1 MNLQPPKWA
10 DRFLE
15 WYCNPDLLEDLQGD
29 LYEVFYHHVDQGKPR
44 KARLYYLWLVLRSF
58 RYSAIIR
65 NSKLKKTTFVMTK
78 SNLKIAL
85 RVLKNNKF
93 YTGLNLTGLAIGIMC
108 FFLTGFYIKQ
118 ELSYDQFNSK
128 KGRIYRVWLKE
139 VYSEE
144 KIFFSSHT
152 PLLFERFLE
161 DNFGEFETAIQV
173 DGDNYLVGTGS
184 DRINEN
190 ISVVSPEIFMVFD
203 FGLIEGNMADPLQD
217 KRDLVLSKS
226 YARKYFGEDLAIGKV
241 LPIEMQGEIMDFTV
255 TAVFEDIP
263 KESSVQFDMA
273 ISNENNEELYDAR
286 ALNHWFQNRI
296 ETYVLVGENSSISSV
311 EAAIDDV
318 IMGLIGGQVNEG
330 EYNVG
335 FQPLTDVHLNPDI
348 PVGGAPVGNPSYV
361 AILGVISI
369 LVLVTACVNYATL
382 SVGQSLKRTKE
393 VGVRKVMGAQ
403 RKSLI
408 NQYLSESLLIIVVA
422 FGMGIGLT
430 YLSLPIFN
438 ELTGA
443 DVRIDFQVW
452 HLGLYLALILIVG
465 LTSGIY
471 PAILL
476 SRQKATDIF
485 RGSGGAR
492 SKQYIRKG
500 MVVFQFL
507 ITVFLISSTLIMRKQ
522 LNYMQN
528 KDMGVEYN
536 ATVSVPLYRD
546 PAARSLADAIS
557 TAMEKGELLKE
568 KLNIYP
574 EISDLGMGSHV
585 FGNPGWAKLSYSDN
599 TETYRA
605 FRVLAV
611 DAHYLNTFGIELKK
625 GKNFDPESELDK
637 RQSIILNQSA
647 VELFGLDEPIGSRL
661 PGNDFG
667 DHSIIGV
674 TENFNY
680 ASLHSAV
687 EPLIITQNVQPI
699 VDGVSDFNF
708 QDSPIPKLVFKYSGK
723 KLSDVREILTKEW
736 ETTFPEEELNFSFV
750 EENMKAQYANEK
762 RMNRLLSVATVLS
775 IIIASLGLLGLTV
788 LVINGKQKEIG
799 IRKVIGASE
808 ASIFKLL
815 VSSFSWQL
823 LLGVV
828 LSVPFTYGLM
838 NDWLKDFAYRI
849 DLGIDIFLFGG
860 LISLVIAFFTISFHT
875 LKASLV
881 NPVDTIRSE

>member
-1 MNLQPPKWA
+1 
-10 DRFLE
+10 
-15 WYCNPDLLEDLQGD
+15 
-29 LYEVFYHHVDQGKPR
+29 
-44 KARLYYLWLVLRSF
+44 
-58 RYSAIIR
+58 
-65 NSKLKKTTFVMTK
+65 
-78 SNLKIAL
+78 
-85 RVLKNNKF
+85 
-93 YTGLNLTGLAIGIMC
+93 
-108 FFLTGFYIKQ
+108 
-118 ELSYDQFNSK
+118 
-128 KGRIYRVWLKE
+128 
-139 VYSEE
+139 
-144 KIFFSSHT
+144 
-152 PLLFERFLE
+152 
-161 DNFGEFETAIQV
+161 
-173 DGDNYLVGTGS
+173 
-184 DRINEN
+184 
-190 ISVVSPEIFMVFD
+190 
-203 FGLIEGNMADPLQD
+203 
-217 KRDLVLSKS
+217 
-226 YARKYFGEDLAIGKV
+226 
-241 LPIEMQGEIMDFTV
+241 
-255 TAVFEDIP
+255 
-263 KESSVQFDMA
+263 
-273 ISNENNEELYDAR
+273 
-286 ALNHWFQNRI
+286 
-296 ETYVLVGENSSISSV
+296 SISSV

-318 IMGLIGGQVNEG
+318 IMGLIGDQVNEG

-335 FQPLTDVHLNPDI
+335 FQPLTDIHLNPDI

-369 LVLVTACVNYATL
+369 LVLVTACINYATL

-574 EISDLGMGSHV
+574 EISDLSMGSHV
-585 FGNPGWAKLSYSDN
+585 FGNPGWVKLSYSDN
-599 TETYRA
+599 TDTYRA

-611 DAHYLNTFGIELKK
+611 DAHYLNTFGIELKR

-647 VELFGLDEPIGSRL
+647 VELFGLNEPIGSRL

-667 DHSIIGV
+667 DHIIIGV

-680 ASLHSAV
+680 ASLHSAI

-708 QDSPIPKLVFKYSGK
+708 QDSPIPKLVFKYSGNQ
-723 KLSDVREILTKEW
+723 LSDVREILTKEW

-750 EENMKAQYANEK
+750 EENMKAQYANEN

>member
-1 MNLQPPKWA
+1 MNRQPPKWA

-29 LYEVFYHHVDQGKPR
+29 LYEVFYNQVDQGKPR

-58 RYSAIIR
+58 RYSAIKR

>member
-58 RYSAIIR
+58 RYSAIKR